1 MTRRHFLGQSASL
14 GLAGMAAPGILSSQ
28 AQSSSP
34 NDRIRLGFIGIGDR
48 ASQLLDAFLKEPG
61 AEVTALCD
69 VWKERLDA
77 AVAKCPKSP
86 KTFNDYRDLLASGL
100 VDAVVI
106 GTPPHWH
113 ALMAIHS
120 CEAGMDVY
128 MEKPMTMGVGESL
141 AVKRAVDKHKRITQ
155 IGTQIHAESN
165 YRKVVDIVRSGVL
178 GKISVVRTTNV
189 GNQGPD
195 GIGHTPN
202 SDPPEGLDW
211 DMWCGPAPMHP
222 FNPLIVKRAYEN
234 SSFMEYSN
242 GWTPGM
248 APHIIDLPYWALE
261 LGHPTCV
268 SSSGGRYIVDDVGNA
283 YDTHEALFQ
292 YPDMTLTWGTSIVN
306 AFGLSSP
313 PPTCKKRNLAISFQG
328 VNGTLVTDYNEHDIH
343 PERGLELDLESVED
357 ATPESPGHYREWLD
371 CIRSR
376 EQPSCH
382 IGYHYKIDVAINL
395 SLIAL
400 KLGRSVR
407 FDPETETI
415 PDDPEANR
423 LLVPEYRDPWE
434 FPRGYL

>member
-1 MTRRHFLGQSASL
+1 
-14 GLAGMAAPGILSSQ
+14 
-28 AQSSSP
+28 
-34 NDRIRLGFIGIGDR
+34 
-48 ASQLLDAFLKEPG
+48 
-61 AEVTALCD
+61 
-69 VWKERLDA
+69 
-77 AVAKCPKSP
+77 
-86 KTFNDYRDLLASGL
+86 
-100 VDAVVI
+100 
-106 GTPPHWH
+106 
-113 ALMAIHS
+113 
-120 CEAGMDVY
+120 Y

-211 DMWCGPAPMHP
+211 DMWCGPDPMRS

-328 VNGTLVTDYNEHDIH
+328 VNGTLVTDYNEQ
-343 PERGLELDLESVED
+343 GNM
-357 ATPESPGHYREWLD
+357 TFT
-371 CIRSR
+371 RSAVWNSISKASR
-376 EQPSCH
+376 MPLPNPRVITVSGWIAFEVGSNR
-382 IGYHYKIDVAINL
+382 VAISDTTTRSMSPSTYRS
-395 SLIAL
+395 SL
-400 KLGRSVR
+400 
-407 FDPETETI
+407 
-415 PDDPEANR
+415 
-423 LLVPEYRDPWE
+423 
-434 FPRGYL
+434 